1 MKIAV
6 VVHGR
11 FHAFDLA
18 RALLARGH
26 EVTLLTNYPRLAM
39 RRFGFPPERV
49 RSFALHGAVA
59 RLAWRAR
66 GRGLDGLYPEAW
78 LHRLFGRW
86 AARTLAREPWD
97 AVLCW
102 SGVAE
107 ETLRRLAG
115 TGALRLVTRGSAH
128 IRVQARLLDE
138 ESRRTGRRL
147 ERPSPWILAREARE
161 YALADRIVVLSSFAR
176 DTFLAEGVP
185 PGRVALAPPGA
196 RLERFRPAPAA
207 IEARCE
213 RILGGA
219 PLRVLNVG
227 TFSLRKGM
235 WDMAAVIRRLAGE
248 PFEFRFVG
256 AVAREA
262 RALAR
267 ELRDL
272 ATFEPPRPEDALP
285 GAYAGGDVFVLPT
298 VEDGFG
304 LVLLQAAAAGLPILT
319 TPHGA
324 GADLVEEGVTGWV
337 LPVRCPEAWVDRL
350 RWCEAHRP
358 ALAGMVR
365 HVSEHRVP
373 WDWDRAGEAF
383 EQACLEG
390 ARGGVA

>member
-1 MKIAV
+1 MKIALA
-6 VVHGR
+6 VHGR

-26 EVTLLTNYPRLAM
+26 EVVLLTNYPRLAM
-39 RRFGFPPERV
+39 RRFGIPPERV
-49 RSFALHGAVA
+49 RSFTLHGALA
-59 RLAWRAR
+59 RLAWRAH
-66 GRGLDGLYPEAW
+66 GRGLEGLYPEAW

-86 AARTLAREPWD
+86 AAATLAREPWD

-115 TGALRLVTRGSAH
+115 TRALRLVTRGSAH

-138 ESRRTGRRL
+138 ESRRTGRPL
-147 ERPSPWILAREARE
+147 ERPSAWMLAREERE

-176 DTFLAEGVP
+176 ETFLAEGVP
-185 PGRVALAPPGA
+185 AARVVVAPPGA
-196 RLERFRPAPAA
+196 RLERFRAPREV
-207 IEARCE
+207 IEARCD
-213 RILGGA
+213 RILAGA

-235 WDMAAVIRRLAGE
+235 WDMAAVIRRLARE
-248 PFEFRFVG
+248 PFRFRFVG
-256 AVAREA
+256 PVARDA
-262 RALAR
+262 RTLAR
-267 ELRDL
+267 QLREV
-272 ATFEPPRPEDALP
+272 AAFERPRPEEALP

-324 GADLVEEGVTGWV
+324 GADLVRDGATGWV
-337 LPVRCPEAWVDRL
+337 LPVRRPEAFVERL
-350 RWCEAHRP
+350 RWCEANRP
-358 ALAGMVR
+358 ALASMVR
-365 HVSEHRVP
+365 RLHEAHVP
-373 WDWDRAGEAF
+373 WSWDRAAEAF
-383 EQACLEG
+383 ERACLATVGE
-390 ARGGVA
+390 GVA